1 MEFKDI
7 TNKVEIKYNE
17 LKDKTNF
24 KGNSTV
30 EDPILALKAEIQE
43 LKAAATAT
51 KATYVVP
58 RM

>member
-1 MEFKDI
+1 MLENQYNDGTLKLEFKDI

-30 EDPILALKAEIQE
+30 EDPILALKAEI
-43 LKAAATAT
+43 
-51 KATYVVP
+51 
-58 RM
+58 